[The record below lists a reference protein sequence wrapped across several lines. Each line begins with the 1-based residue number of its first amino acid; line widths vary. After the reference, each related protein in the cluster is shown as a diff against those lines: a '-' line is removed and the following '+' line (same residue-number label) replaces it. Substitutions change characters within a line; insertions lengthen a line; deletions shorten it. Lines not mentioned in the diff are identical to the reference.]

1 MPRTPDPKLQARIL
15 EAARQLFA
23 KGGEHRLSMRALARL
38 AGTNTPAVYRRFRDR
53 DAILEA
59 LVQQFRQNAFA
70 VLQPCRSPE
79 EMAHAMLGLALKSPQ
94 IYELYYTQLIKKI
107 PGERPNFEF
116 TKKRCA
122 AWLGGSAE
130 DYSGLVLALFA
141 MVHGTAMLLIS
152 KAVRRKNEAKMRAA
166 FSASVQLLLRN
177 ADALR

>member
-1 MPRTPDPKLQARIL
+1 
-15 EAARQLFA
+15 
-23 KGGEHRLSMRALARL
+23 MRALARQ

-53 DAILEA
+53 AAILDA

-116 TKKRCA
+116 TKKRFA
-122 AWLGGSAE
+122 EWLGGSPE

-141 MVHGTAMLLIS
+141 VVHGTAMLLIS
-152 KAVRRKNEAKMRAA
+152 EAVRPRNEAKMRAA
-166 FSASVQLLLRN
+166 FDIAVQLLVRN
-177 ADALR
+177 AEALR